1 MAEFKGAASPQELVE
16 RLGGSRVITKILI
29 ANNGIAAVK
38 CMRDIKKWSYE
49 NFRSERVIK
58 FVVMV
63 TPEDMKANAEYIKL
77 ADYTASVPGGTNN
90 NNFANVEIILD
101 IAKRFSVHAVWA
113 GWGHASE
120 NPKLPKLLHQANIQF
135 MGPSAEPMWMLGD
148 KVASSIVAQTA
159 SVPTLPWS
167 GSNLKAETT
176 ADGKIRVSSL
186 SPRGEL
192 FKQGCVRNV
201 EEGIAK
207 AEEIGYPVMIKAS
220 EGGGGKGIR
229 RALSSEE
236 FPNQFRH
243 VQMEVPGSP
252 IFIMKMA
259 ENARHL
265 EVQLLADE
273 YGTAISLFSR
283 DCSIQR
289 RHQKIIEEAP
299 VVVADAQV
307 VHEMEGAAVRLAEL
321 VGYRSAGTVEYL
333 YDNNKNFYFLELNPR
348 LQVEHPC
355 TEMVANVNLPAA
367 QLMIA
372 MGIPLH
378 RIKAIRS
385 LWGQNESSDS
395 PMDFRVMPRPNP
407 SGHVISA
414 RITSENPD
422 EGFKPTSG
430 TVQDLNFKSSKNVW
444 GYFSVSSSG
453 GLHEFADSQ
462 FGHCFSWG
470 ETREKA
476 RENLVVALKELSIR
490 GDFRTIVE
498 HLVMILEKQQFQVNS
513 FNTGWLD
520 ELIAAKEQADKPDL
534 ILSLICGSLNIA
546 HQTIQSNFQSFKT
559 SLERGQTQPAS
570 LLGNTVSVDLI
581 YAGFKY
587 KVSATRTSPSHYWLE
602 LNGSHKEVEVH
613 QMSDGLLHLN
623 IEGQSYNTY
632 MHEETEGYRVAVGN
646 QTMVFEKENDPSILR
661 ATSPGKL
668 IKYLVLD
675 GEHAFNDQ
683 EYCIIEV
690 MKMSM
695 TLRVK
700 EAGIVHYT
708 KRPGAILET
717 ASIIATMTLD
727 DPNQRNRA
735 MLNTEIRFPES
746 QDLPA
751 GPFSLHEEF
760 LHVRSRL
767 ENALAGYCY
776 PDQFFESE
784 IRQFITDFLRLLHE
798 PRLPLNNMNDVMSSV
813 GARLPSDLQRIIAK
827 ALKNYEQNI
836 TSVIAQFP
844 SQRITTEID
853 KMNARL
859 PTAEKDIFEM
869 TVTPIVEVCKKYR
882 HGVRGM
888 LKHQVQYLVN
898 KYLQVEE
905 YFQVGQ
911 YDKVVS
917 QMRQQAGPKGDMSSI
932 VDIIFAHKQYRK
944 RNFVMTCL
952 LEEVFRQEPRLMSEL
967 KPVLTQLT
975 NLVKQENSTVCLKA
989 RTILIACEKPTYDIR
1004 YNHMEKMFLDATNK
1018 TEDSATNLQ
1027 KMITDESAIFDI
1039 LGDFFYHVDEAVRQA
1054 ALEVYVRRAFI
1065 SYDLT
1070 CLQHQRLPL
1079 GQSAVHFQFMLPLS
1093 HPNRYYHNVKSLAP
1107 SLDNCWSLKDG
1118 IMDECQ
1124 RTGAICAFN
1133 TYQDFLNDHE
1143 SIVEL
1148 YDNTQDNDYEQRFG
1162 LNVGTP
1168 RSWEDRPSFLGGS
1181 KEPREPTNILYV
1193 AVKFPQ
1199 TETDQEV
1206 ASKLRLFCQSSSSW
1220 LLFAQIRRITFIV
1233 LGIRSFPRYFTYR
1246 ARMDFAEDKI
1256 YRHLEPALAF
1266 QLELNRLKNYDL
1278 LSIPTSSQKMHLYL
1292 ASAKVASGR
1301 QVSDYRFF
1309 IRSIIRHSDLVT
1321 AAASFEYMKNEGERL
1336 LLEAL
1341 DELEVAHT
1349 HEHASRTDGNHIF
1362 LNFVPC
1368 VTMDPETI
1376 AEDIKGIV
1384 LKYASRLVKLQ
1395 VKCAEIRCTVRT
1407 RPSSSPVTH
1416 RICINNDS
1424 GFMLSIHMYKEFTDP
1439 NTGVIKFSSIPNL
1452 KEKGPWHG
1460 LPVSTPYMTK
1470 DHLEMKR
1477 SKAQAANTT
1486 YVYDFPELFKLNV
1499 AAAWKDYLHFNGA
1512 RDNLIVPDESE
1523 VVNVVEYDLDH
1534 EDNLIRVKRF
1544 PGENTIGM
1552 VAWKFTMKT
1561 VEFPG
1566 GRDIIVIA
1574 NDITIEIGS
1583 FGPREDKLFREA
1595 SKLARDLGIPRIYL
1609 AANSGARI
1617 GLASEVRDKF
1627 KVAWEDES
1635 DPEKGL
1641 SGLYLTPEDYL
1652 ELQSKG
1658 DVVRA
1663 QLVNGNQ
1670 YKITDIIG
1678 IANDLGVENLAA
1690 AGMIAGETAKA
1701 YNSIVTMSMVSARA
1715 IGIGAYLVRLGQRV
1729 VQVDN
1734 SSIILTGA
1742 AALNKLL
1749 GREVYTCNTQ
1759 LGGTQIMHNNGVSHK
1774 TERNDGEG
1782 VGRLLQWLSYVP
1794 ATKGGALPIL
1804 DMGDTW
1810 DRDVLYNPP
1819 PHRNAKSDPRML
1831 INGSGDQ
1838 LGLFDRGS
1846 WDEIL
1851 QPWAQTVVTGRARL
1865 GGIPVGVIAVEQRT
1879 VEVTLPAD
1887 PANSDSESKT
1897 VTQAGQVWFPDSAF
1911 KTSQVIYDF
1920 NREELPLVILA
1931 NWRGFS
1937 GGMKDMFDQ
1946 VVKFGA
1952 YIVEAL
1958 TEYNQP
1964 IIVYLPP
1971 FAELRGGS
1979 WVVIDSSINPGKMEM
1994 YCDPSARG
2002 GVLEPE
2008 AIVEIKYRA
2017 REIRRTMERLDPVVR
2032 ELTAD
2037 LANANTQLEKET
2049 IEQKLKVREEM
2060 LAGVYHQIAVQ
2071 FAELHDTPVRM
2082 KEKGGVKAIVP
2093 WTTSRRFI
2101 YWRLSRKMR
2110 EIKMSQEI
2118 LSINPSTEAMHIEAS
2133 LKRWFVEDHPAQPHL
2148 WEDDRTVAE
2157 WLEGQL
2163 DPTTK
2168 SVCQDNLKILRRDAL
2183 FKKVRGL
2190 ESDLALDLCTHLV
2203 QRINKE
2209 KRTDFLESLKDLL
2222 AASEEQGDTEE
2233 DNKSLSSVEEGEKQ
2247 NILEESI

>member
-1 MAEFKGAASPQELVE
+1 MAELKGAGSPQELVA

-49 NFRSERVIK
+49 NFRNERVIK

-77 ADYTASVPGGTNN
+77 ADYTATVPGGTNN
-90 NNFANVEIILD
+90 NNFANVECIID

-120 NPKLPKLLHQANIQF
+120 NPTLPKLLDQAGIQF
-135 MGPSAEPMWMLGD
+135 MGPDNHAMWLLGD

-159 SVPTLPWS
+159 KVPTLPWS
-167 GSNLKAETT
+167 GSNLQAETL
-176 ADGKIRVSSL
+176 ADGRIVSSSL
-186 SPRGEL
+186 SPRGDL
-192 FKQGCVRNV
+192 FKKGCVRNV
-201 EEGIAK
+201 EEGISR

-236 FPNQFRH
+236 FPNQFRN

-299 VVVADAQV
+299 VVVADASL
-307 VHEMEGAAVRLAEL
+307 VHQMEDAAVRLAEL

-333 YDNNKNFYFLELNPR
+333 YDNDKNFYFLELNPR

-378 RIKAIRS
+378 RIKSIRS
-385 LWGQNESSDS
+385 LWGQDETSDS
-395 PMDFRVMPRPNP
+395 PLDFSMITRPKP

-453 GLHEFADSQ
+453 GLHEYADSQ

-470 ETREKA
+470 ETRERA

-490 GDFRTIVE
+490 GDFRTIIE
-498 HLVMILEKQQFQVNS
+498 HLVMILEKQEFQVNS

-520 ELIAAKEQADKPDL
+520 EMIAAKEQAQKPDL
-534 ILSLICGSLNIA
+534 LLSLICGALNIA
-546 HQTIQSNFQSFKT
+546 HQTIQTNFQSFKT

-570 LLGNTVSVDLI
+570 LLGNTVDVELI
-581 YAGFKY
+581 YEGFKY
-587 KVSATRTSPSHYWLE
+587 TVSTTKTSPSLYWLE
-602 LNGSHKEVEVH
+602 LNGSHKEIEVH

-632 MHEETEGYRVAVGN
+632 MHEEAEGYRVVVGN

-668 IKYLVLD
+668 IKYLIME
-675 GEHAFNDQ
+675 GEHVDRDQ
-683 EYCIIEV
+683 EYCVIEV

-695 TLRVK
+695 TLRAR
-700 EAGIVHYT
+700 ESGLVHYL

-717 ASIIATMTLD
+717 ASTIATMTLD
-727 DPNQRNRA
+727 DPSQCLRA
-735 MLNTEIRFPES
+735 TLNTSLRFGID
-746 QDLPA
+746 QDTPA
-751 GPFSLHEEF
+751 GPYSLHEEF
-760 LHVRSRL
+760 LYVRSKL
-767 ENALAGYCY
+767 ENALDGYCC
-776 PDQFFESE
+776 PDQKFEAV
-784 IRQFITDFLRLLHE
+784 IRKLILDFLRLLHD
-798 PRLPLNNMNDVMSSV
+798 PRLPLDNMNDVMSSIR
-813 GARLPSDLQRIIAK
+813 GRLPTELERLIAK
-827 ALKNYEQNI
+827 TLKNYEQNI

-844 SQRITTEID
+844 AQRITNEID
-853 KMNARL
+853 RLNARL
-859 PTAEKDIFEM
+859 PTAERDMFEM
-869 TVTPIVEVCKKYR
+869 TISPVIEVCKKYR

-888 LKHQVQYLVN
+888 LKSQTHYLVSR
-898 KYLQVEE
+898 YLDVESH
-905 YFQVGQ
+905 FQVGQ

-917 QMRQQAGPKGDMSSI
+917 QMRRGAGARADVSGI
-932 VDIIFAHKQYRK
+932 VDIIFAHKQCRK
-944 RNFVMTCL
+944 RNFVISCL
-952 LEEVFRQEPRLMSEL
+952 LEELFKQEPRLMSEL
-967 KPVLTQLT
+967 KPVLTELT

-989 RTILIACEKPTYDIR
+989 RTILIACEKPTYDLR

-1039 LGDFFYHVDEAVRQA
+1039 LGDFFYHVDGDVRQA

-1070 CLQHQRLPL
+1070 CLQHQRLL
-1079 GQSAVHFQFMLPLS
+1079 QGQSAVHFQFLLPQS
-1093 HPNRYYHNVKSLAP
+1093 HPNRCYHNVKSLAP
-1107 SLDNCWSLKDG
+1107 SFDSLTMKDNF
-1118 IMDECQ
+1118 DECH
-1124 RTGAICAFN
+1124 RTGAICAFDS
-1133 TYQDFLNDHE
+1133 YQQFLNDHE
-1143 SIVEL
+1143 SILEL
-1148 YDNTQDNDYEQRFG
+1148 FDNTIDKDYDMRFG
-1162 LNVGTP
+1162 GTP
-1168 RSWEDRPSFLGGS
+1168 RSWDDRTYLGNRSEAG
-1181 KEPREPTNILYV
+1181 REPTNILYV
-1193 AVKFPQ
+1193 AVKSP
-1199 TETDQEV
+1199 TEETDLQI
-1206 ASKLRLFCQSSSSW
+1206 AAKLQLFSQSRQSW
-1220 LLFAQIRRITFIV
+1220 LVQSQIRRITFVI
-1233 LGIRSFPRYFTYR
+1233 LGSRSFPRYFTFR
-1246 ARMDFAEDKI
+1246 ARKEFQEDRI

-1278 LSIPTSSQKMHLYL
+1278 ESIPTNSHKMHLYL
-1292 ASAKVASGR
+1292 ASAKVARGR

-1341 DELEVAHT
+1341 DELEVAHS
-1349 HEHASRTDGNHIF
+1349 HEFASRTDGNHIF

-1368 VTMDPETI
+1368 VTMDPLVI
-1376 AEDIKGIV
+1376 AEDIRNIV
-1384 LKYASRLVKLQ
+1384 LKYASRLLKLQ
-1395 VKCAEIRCTVRT
+1395 VKCAEIRCTVRS
-1407 RPSSSPVTH
+1407 RPSSPPSNH
-1416 RICINNDS
+1416 RICISNES
-1424 GFMLSIHMYKEFTDP
+1424 GYVMYINMYQEITDP
-1439 NTGVIKFSSIPNL
+1439 NTGVIKFSSMDPSSR
-1452 KEKGPWHG
+1452 EKGPWHG

-1486 YVYDFPELFKLNV
+1486 YVYDFPELFKINLV
-1499 AAAWKDYLHFNGA
+1499 ANWKEQSRPGDSIPNPS
-1512 RDNLIVPDESE
+1512 D
-1523 VVNVVEYDLDH
+1523 VVTQVEYDLDTQ
-1534 EDNLIRVKRF
+1534 DRLVPVKRF

-1552 VAWKFTMKT
+1552 VAWKMTLKT
-1561 VEFPG
+1561 PEYPA

-1583 FGPREDKLFREA
+1583 FGPREDLLFKEA
-1595 SKLARDLGIPRIYL
+1595 SVLARKLGIPRIYL

-1617 GLASEVRDKF
+1617 GLATEVRDKF
-1627 KVAWEDES
+1627 KVAWEDAE
-1635 DPEKGL
+1635 DPEKGF

-1658 DVVRA
+1658 DIVRA
-1663 QLVNGNQ
+1663 ELCNGNQ
-1670 YKITDIIG
+1670 YRITDILGEACDI
-1678 IANDLGVENLAA
+1678 GVENLTA
-1690 AGMIAGETAKA
+1690 AGMIAGETAQA
-1701 YNSIVTMSMVSARA
+1701 YNDIVTISMVSARA

-1759 LGGTQIMHNNGVSHK
+1759 LGGTQIMYSNGVSHK
-1774 TERNDGEG
+1774 TEKNDAEG
-1782 VGRLLQWLSYVP
+1782 IGRILHWLSYMPHV
-1794 ATKGGALPIL
+1794 KGGLLPVMSL
-1804 DMGDTW
+1804 NDSW
-1810 DRDVLYNPP
+1810 DREVQYTPA
-1819 PHRNAKSDPRML
+1819 RSGKEDPRL
-1831 INGSGDQ
+1831 LLTGQDGE
-1838 LGLFDRGS
+1838 LGLLDAGT

-1851 QPWAQTVVTGRARL
+1851 QPWAQTVVAGRARL

-1887 PANSDSESKT
+1887 PANADSEAKT
-1897 VTQAGQVWFPDSAF
+1897 VSQAGQVWFPDSAF
-1911 KTSQVIYDF
+1911 KTAQAVYDF
-1920 NREELPLVILA
+1920 NREGLPLIILA

-1946 VVKFGA
+1946 IVKFGA
-1952 YIVEAL
+1952 YIVDAL
-1958 TEYNQP
+1958 VHYNQP
-1964 IIVYLPP
+1964 IMVYLPP
-1971 FAELRGGS
+1971 FSELRGGS
-1979 WVVIDSSINPGKMEM
+1979 WVVIDPSINPGMMEM
-1994 YCDPSARG
+1994 YADPTARG

-2017 REIRRTMERLDPVVR
+2017 REVRRTMERLDP
-2032 ELTAD
+2032 ELHELGSR
-2037 LANANTQLEKET
+2037 LAASTNPEEKHQLDTSFK
-2049 IEQKLKVREEM
+2049 QREEL
-2060 LAGVYHQIAVQ
+2060 LAGVYHQIAVH

-2082 KEKGGVKAIVP
+2082 KEKGGLRDIIP
-2093 WTTSRRFI
+2093 WKDARRFL
-2101 YWRLSRKMR
+2101 YWRLRRKLGECR
-2110 EIKMSQEI
+2110 LSKQVADLQPKLGVSQQ
-2118 LSINPSTEAMHIEAS
+2118 EAM
-2133 LKRWFVEDHPAQPHL
+2133 LKRWFVEDHGSQPHL
-2148 WEDDRTVAE
+2148 WEDDRAVAD
-2157 WLEGQL
+2157 WLQTQL
-2163 DPTTK
+2163 DPNSR
-2168 SVCQDNLKILRRDAL
+2168 SVAQDNIKILKKEAYIAS
-2183 FKKVRGL
+2183 FKNI
-2190 ESDLALDLCTHLV
+2190 SPDLIQELGIHLV
-2203 QRINKE
+2203 QRMSPT
-2209 KRTDFLESLKDLL
+2209 KRAEFLDSIVNL
-2222 AASEEQGDTEE
+2222 AGEE
-2233 DNKSLSSVEEGEKQ
+2233 DRKSVSSTEGDQ
-2247 NILEESI
+2247 SS